1 MSKFGIIFD
10 TIIGLVICI
19 IGLILLSTSLQG
31 NFAAFS
37 ADISGFLQVLFK

>member
-1 MSKFGIIFD
+1 MSKFGLIFD

-19 IGLILLSTSLQG
+19 VGLILLATSLQG

-37 ADISGFLQVLFK
+37 ADIGNFFQALFK